1 MRINLNNVFFKKNTQ
16 IEKIEIHAVND
27 QYYNILQYRS
37 ISRRFTNKII
47 QMKTIINSEIKGLV
61 YSLS

>member
-16 IEKIEIHAVND
+16 IEKIEIHVVND

-47 QMKTIINSEIKGLV
+47 QMKTIINSEIKWS
-61 YSLS
+61 SL